1 MNATLYAR
9 DQAPASSL
17 TPPGLARLSQVELR
31 KATDTRAGRWLLIVL
46 VLIAVTAAAVTSLAG
61 QDDGH
66 TLRHILSNT
75 AGLTALLLPVLGV
88 LLVTS
93 EWSQRTALTT
103 FALVPRR
110 ERVIAAKIAAA
121 VTLSLA
127 AAIVCAALAAAG
139 TALATH
145 PSAGPGPWYSAGAAI
160 GYSVLFQVL
169 NVLLGVG
176 FGLLFLNTP
185 VAIVV
190 YFALPTGW
198 GILTSTVHALHSTG
212 DWLNPSTAWDN
223 LTNAT
228 MTGTT
233 WAQVAT
239 AAAVWVLL
247 PVAAGTIRVR
257 RSAVS

>member
-1 MNATLYAR
+1 MTATLYAR
-9 DQAPASSL
+9 DPAPAVL
-17 TPPGLARLSQVELR
+17 TRPGLARLSRVELR
-31 KATDTRAGRWLLIVL
+31 KATDTRAGRWLLIIIA
-46 VLIAVTAAAVTSLAG
+46 LIAVAAAAITAFAG
-61 QDDGH
+61 QANGH

-75 AGLTALLLPVLGV
+75 ASFTALLLPVLGV

-103 FALVPRR
+103 FTLVARR
-110 ERVIAAKIAAA
+110 ERVIAAKIIAAI
-121 VTLSLA
+121 VLGLA
-127 AAIVCAALAAAG
+127 AAIVCAALAVAG
-139 TALATH
+139 TAVATH
-145 PSAGPGPWYSAGAAI
+145 PTANSGTWDAAGAAI

-185 VAIVV
+185 LAIVV
-190 YFALPTGW
+190 YFALPTAW
-198 GILTSTVHALHSTG
+198 GILTSSVHALHSTG
-212 DWLNPSTAWDN
+212 DWLDPSTAWNN

-228 MTGTT
+228 MSGTT

-247 PVAAGTIRVR
+247 PVAVGGIRVL

>member
-1 MNATLYAR
+1 MTATLYAR
-9 DQAPASSL
+9 DPAPAAL
-17 TPPGLARLSQVELR
+17 TRPGLGCLSRVELR
-31 KATDTRAGRWLLIVL
+31 KATDTRAGRWLLIIIA
-46 VLIAVTAAAVTSLAG
+46 LIAVIAAAVTALAG
-61 QDDGH
+61 QDSGH

-75 AGLTALLLPVLGV
+75 ASFTALLLPVLGV

-103 FALVPRR
+103 FTLVARR
-110 ERVIAAKIAAA
+110 ERVIAAKIIAAIVLGLAAA
-121 VTLSLA
+121 V
-127 AAIVCAALAAAG
+127 VCAALAVAG

-145 PSAGPGPWYSAGAAI
+145 PSGNPGTWDSAGAAI

-185 VAIVV
+185 LAIVV
-190 YFALPTGW
+190 YFALPAAW
-198 GILTSTVHALHSTG
+198 GILTSSVQALHSTG
-212 DWLNPSTAWDN
+212 NWLDPSTAWDN

-233 WAQVAT
+233 WAQVAAAT
-239 AAAVWVLL
+239 AAWVLL
-247 PVAAGTIRVR
+247 PVALGTVRVL